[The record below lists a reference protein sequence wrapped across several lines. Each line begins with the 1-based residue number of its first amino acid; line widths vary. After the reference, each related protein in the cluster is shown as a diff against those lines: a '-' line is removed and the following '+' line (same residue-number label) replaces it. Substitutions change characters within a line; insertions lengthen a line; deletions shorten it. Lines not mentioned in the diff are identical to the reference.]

1 MKSAMRYLA
10 IVILA
15 GGISTSG
22 HGRGQKS
29 TPPKSDS
36 EGTPATV
43 EGLVRDLACPIQ
55 NKTATSTDFNLDC
68 ALQCARRG
76 SPLILLADD
85 GTIYVPISESMPDTS
100 QRERLMPLV
109 GKRARVIGT
118 VYERTGTRAIAMKEI
133 QEISPKQQRRP
144 R

>member
-1 MKSAMRYLA
+1 MKSAIRYLA

-15 GGISTSG
+15 GGIGISA

-29 TPPKSDS
+29 EQPKSDS

-43 EGLVRDLACPIQ
+43 EGLVRDIACPIQ
-55 NKTATSTDFNLDC
+55 NKKATSTDFNLDC
-68 ALQCARRG
+68 ALKCARRG

-85 GTIYVPISESMPDTS
+85 GTIYIPISESMPDTS

-118 VYERTGTRAIAMKEI
+118 VYQRTGTRAIAIKTI
-133 QEISPKQQRRP
+133 QEISHKQ
-144 R
+144 